1 MTRISFTTVTENK
14 EEEEV
19 DEEFEEKSSVR
30 GVERPHPEVPGEIT
44 QETFLEDPGNFWWS
58 LYIPCVLNT
67 QQ

>member
-1 MTRISFTTVTENK
+1 MTRISFTTVPENK

-44 QETFLEDPGNFWWS
+44 QRHSWKILKTSGGRWICHVF
-58 LYIPCVLNT
+58 
-67 QQ
+67 